1 MIRIDGFH
9 VRGHRF
15 QNSEIFCN
23 INRDLK
29 EADRLN
35 LHFSFQIKKKSW
47 TQRYKLLL
55 MPQQTNKY
63 VHNL

>member
-29 EADRLN
+29 EVDRLN
-35 LHFSFQIKKKSW
+35 LHFSFQIKKK
-47 TQRYKLLL
+47 KLD
-55 MPQQTNKY
+55 TTI
-63 VHNL
+63 